1 MALVIYIL
9 LYADQ
14 NNYNTCLCQ
23 KEIVENWDVSEEEL
37 WEVAMRNTMM
47 DALPRI
53 YYRPDDTV
61 KNKHILDHMIGQSTI
76 H

>member
-47 DALPRI
+47 DA
-53 YYRPDDTV
+53 YFADKFTF
-61 KNKHILDHMIGQSTI
+61 
-76 H
+76 

>member
-47 DALPRI
+47 MHCRGYITDQM
-53 YYRPDDTV
+53 
-61 KNKHILDHMIGQSTI
+61 IL
-76 H
+76 

>member
-37 WEVAMRNTMM
+37 WEELTAVQDMFF
-47 DALPRI
+47 
-53 YYRPDDTV
+53 
-61 KNKHILDHMIGQSTI
+61 
-76 H
+76 